1 MKHVHDLLKVEVLV
15 GGYPSQCVGNGTCDF
30 QWLISQTP
38 SISSIAQSG
47 MTVTITGT
55 GFSATPSENT
65 VLIGL
70 TGSCIVTAASTTSI
84 TCVIGNAPSGSY
96 SLNVNVIGKGLA
108 TNTASFSINIPLQ
121 IISFSPN
128 QGGGG

>member
-1 MKHVHDLLKVEVLV
+1 MILKVEVLV

-55 GFSATPSENT
+55 GFSTTPSENT
-65 VLIGL
+65 VLIESAD
-70 TGSCIVTAASTTSI
+70 SCIVTAASTTSI
-84 TCVIGNAPSGSY
+84 TCIIGNAPSGSY
-96 SLNVNVIGKGLA
+96 GLTVNVIGKGLA
-108 TNTASFSINIPLQ
+108 TNTASSSVNIPLQ
-121 IISFSPN
+121 ITSFSPN
-128 QGGGG
+128 QGGGGE